1 MRRLALLVSTC
12 GYVGYAPIAPGT
24 FGSAAGLAA
33 LYLVRLSGSWPVE
46 LAAIVALFA
55 AGVWSGSEAE
65 RHYGREDPGYVVMDE
80 VVGMLITLF
89 LIPVTPLGALVGFLI
104 FRALDIVKPF
114 PARRLEDLHGGLG
127 IMADDA
133 MVGVYGNAIMWG
145 LIWLLPGWLA

>member
-12 GYVGYAPIAPGT
+12 GYVGYAPVAPGT
-24 FGSAAGLAA
+24 FGSAAGLVI

-46 LAAIVALFA
+46 LAAIVVLFA
-55 AGVWSGSEAE
+55 AGVWSGSQAE

-89 LIPVTPLGALVGFLI
+89 MIPATPLGLFVAFLI
-104 FRALDIVKPF
+104 FRALDILKPF
-114 PARRLEDLHGGLG
+114 PAGRLEHLHGGLG

-133 MVGVYGNAIMWG
+133 MVGVYGNAIMWA
-145 LIWLLPGWLA
+145 LIRLLPGWLA